1 MLKCT
6 DHIFFQAKSISSLSI
21 REVLDDI
28 SESIIPGPM
37 LWSTHS
43 EKLKAPGK
51 DEDLALAVNP
61 S

>member
-1 MLKCT
+1 M
-6 DHIFFQAKSISSLSI
+6 
-21 REVLDDI
+21 LDDV
-28 SESIIPGPM
+28 SESLIPAPM